1 MKNLNVLKSIVLSLA
16 LGVSFAAAENLLTY
30 TASSKV
36 SQKDADQKALDG
48 VAKQMSTRV
57 KSEMETRKS
66 EDAKGNIT
74 ETADMFKGSY
84 TNVVLKG
91 AKIVPGPKK
100 DNQFT
105 STVSVDLDQLASKI
119 LLDLETIRNDVK
131 EKEKVVRVS
140 LKAHDYYKTSVD
152 MSTLEKLVDRYNEE
166 LENLSCV
173 QGVPADLKLDTR
185 LNALSEFFMDNL
197 QSLQMET
204 ELSSEALI
212 VSVKD
217 YAKPVA
223 FMPIALVQDRKNLVV
238 EKTDDKGQAIFDLKD
253 VMSRKPSGEVT
264 VLPDLKFKYVRLAS
278 IVSKTVAYSAEKRDC
293 AYRLTCK
300 GETAECGALR
310 KFMLESGFSFVDA
323 ASAPEL
329 VATLDFSDKANSG
342 KTLYTS
348 KGTIS
353 LKSGDVEMVEQ
364 PQGVGRDSESAHVK
378 AITKLP
384 ATKILQAFV
393 NKNCKK

>member
-1 MKNLNVLKSIVLSLA
+1 MNCRSLKAIVLSLA
-16 LGVSFAAAENLLTY
+16 LGVSLGTAENLLTY

-66 EDAKGNIT
+66 EDANGNVT

-91 AKIVPGPKK
+91 AKIVPGPKQN
-100 DNQFT
+100 NQFT
-105 STVSVDLDQLASKI
+105 STVTVDLDQIASKI
-119 LLDLETIRNDVK
+119 LLDLDVIRNDVK
-131 EKEKVVRVS
+131 DKEKIIRTD

-152 MSTLEKLVDRYNEE
+152 MAALEKLVERYNEE
-166 LENLSCV
+166 LENLSTV
-173 QGVPADLKLDTR
+173 QKVPADLKLDTR

-197 QSLQMET
+197 QSLKMET
-204 ELSSEALI
+204 DLTSEALI
-212 VSVKD
+212 VTVTD

-223 FMPIALVQDRKNLVV
+223 FMPVALVQDRKNLVV
-238 EKTDDKGQAIFDLKD
+238 EKTDDKGQAVFDLKD
-253 VMSRKPSGEVT
+253 VMAKKPTGEVT
-264 VLPDLKFKYVRLAS
+264 VLPDLKFKYVRPAA
-278 IVSKTVAYSAEKRDC
+278 IVSKTVQYSAERTGV
-293 AYRLTCK
+293 AYRLSCK

-310 KFMLESGFSFVDA
+310 KFLLESGFSFVDDPKT
-323 ASAPEL
+323 PEL
-329 VATLDFSDKANSG
+329 AVTLDFSDKANSG

-348 KGTIS
+348 KATIS
-353 LKSGDVEMVEQ
+353 IKSGDVEMVEQ

-384 ATKILQAFV
+384 SSKILQNFA
-393 NKNCKK
+393 KSRSAKR